1 MNWNNVAMDWM
12 GNQAEGQE
20 KQNLNKAIAPRNQ
33 ECRIYL
39 HSGKI
44 TKVDGNKL
52 S

>member
-33 ECRIYL
+33 DTMQNI
-39 HSGKI
+39 SAKW
-44 TKVDGNKL
+44 KDNK
-52 S
+52 SRWK